1 MFTVFWEDITLIEI
15 TNLTKVFKT
24 AGQEQTVLNDVS
36 LNIEKGDIFG
46 IIGVSGAGKST
57 LLRCI
62 GMMEKPTS
70 GKITIDGIDITN
82 IKSKDI
88 LETRKKFGVIAQ
100 GYNLLMQR
108 NVLKNVTFPLELS
121 HMDKAERVKRAKEM
135 LEIVGLKGKELA
147 YPSQL
152 SGGQKQRVAIA
163 RALASNPP
171 VILCDEPTSALDSMT
186 TKAILELIADIN
198 KKFNVTIVIIT
209 HDMGVVKSVCNK
221 VAVIDSSVIVESGN
235 TKDIIA
241 NPKEDATKRL
251 LLK

>member
-1 MFTVFWEDITLIEI
+1 MIEI
-15 TNLTKVFKT
+15 SNLTKVFKT
-24 AGQEQTVLNDVS
+24 AGEEQTVLNNIS

-70 GKITIDGIDITN
+70 GKIVIDGVDITN
-82 IKSKDI
+82 IKGNDI
-88 LETRKKFGVIAQ
+88 IETRKKFGVIAQ
-100 GYNLLMQR
+100 GYNLLMQK

-121 HMDKAERVKRAKEM
+121 NMEKSARVKRAMEM
-135 LEIVGLKGKELA
+135 LEIVGLKGKEYA

-163 RALASNPP
+163 RALAGNPP

-186 TKAILELIADIN
+186 TKAILELIANIN
-198 KKFNVTIVIIT
+198 KTFNVTIVIIT
-209 HDMGVVKSVCNK
+209 HDMGVVKSICNK
-221 VAVIDSSVIVESGN
+221 VAVIDNSVIVESGK
-235 TKDIIA
+235 TSDIIA
-241 NPKEDATKRL
+241 SPKKEETKRL

>member
-1 MFTVFWEDITLIEI
+1 MFAFLGRIFTLIEI
-15 TNLTKVFKT
+15 SNLTKVFKT
-24 AGQEQTVLNDVS
+24 AGEEQTVLNNIS

-70 GKITIDGIDITN
+70 GKIVIDGVDITN
-82 IKSKDI
+82 IKGNDI
-88 LETRKKFGVIAQ
+88 IETRKKFGVIAQ

-121 HMDKAERVKRAKEM
+121 HMEKSARVKIAMEM

-147 YPSQL
+147 FPSQL

-163 RALASNPP
+163 RALAGNPP

-186 TKAILELIADIN
+186 TKAILELIANIN
-198 KKFNVTIVIIT
+198 KTFNVTIVIIT
-209 HDMGVVKSVCNK
+209 HDMGVVKSICNK
-221 VAVIDSSVIVESGN
+221 VAVIDNSVIVESGK
-235 TKDIIA
+235 TSDIIA
-241 NPKEDATKRL
+241 SPKKEETKRL

>member
-1 MFTVFWEDITLIEI
+1 MIEI
-15 TNLTKVFKT
+15 TNLSKVFT
-24 AGQEQTVLNDVS
+24 SNGEDQTVLDNIS

-62 GMMEKPTS
+62 GMMEKPTEGTIVIDGVDITKIS
-70 GKITIDGIDITN
+70 GKE
-82 IKSKDI
+82 I

-108 NVLKNVTFPLELS
+108 NVLRNVTFPLELL
-121 HMDKAERVKRAKEM
+121 HMDKKQRIERAMEL
-135 LEIVGLKGKELA
+135 LELVGLSGKEKA

-163 RALASNPP
+163 RALAGNPP

-186 TKAILELIADIN
+186 TKAILELLADIN
-198 KKFNVTIVIIT
+198 KKLNVTIVIIT
-209 HDMGVVKSVCNK
+209 HDMGVVKSICNK

-235 TKDIIA
+235 TAEIIA
-241 NPKEDATKRL
+241 NPKEEATKRL

>member
-1 MFTVFWEDITLIEI
+1 MIEI
-15 TNLTKVFKT
+15 SNLTKVFKT
-24 AGQEQTVLNDVS
+24 AGEEQTVLNNIS

-62 GMMEKPTS
+62 GMMDKPTS
-70 GKITIDGIDITN
+70 GKIVIDGVDITN
-82 IKSKDI
+82 IKGNEI
-88 LETRKKFGVIAQ
+88 IETRKKFGVIAQ

-108 NVLKNVTFPLELS
+108 TVLKNVTFPLELS
-121 HMDKAERVKRAKEM
+121 HMDKAARVKRAMEM
-135 LEIVGLKGKELA
+135 LEVVGLKGKEYA

-163 RALASNPP
+163 RALAGNPP

-186 TKAILELIADIN
+186 TKAILELIANIN
-198 KKFNVTIVIIT
+198 KTFNVTIIIIT
-209 HDMGVVKSVCNK
+209 HDMGVVKSICNK
-221 VAVIDSSVIVESGN
+221 VAVIDNSIIVESGK
-235 TKDIIA
+235 TSDIIA
-241 NPKEDATKRL
+241 SPKKEETKRL